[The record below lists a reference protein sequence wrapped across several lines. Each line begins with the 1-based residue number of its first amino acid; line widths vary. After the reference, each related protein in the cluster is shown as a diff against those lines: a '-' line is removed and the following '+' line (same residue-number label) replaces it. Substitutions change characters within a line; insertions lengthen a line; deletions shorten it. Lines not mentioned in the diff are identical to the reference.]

1 MQFSQIPFKEEEK
14 KKLFTQVDEDR
25 IPHAQLFIGKEGSA
39 NLAMALAYVSY
50 IYCENRIDGDSCGQC
65 KNCNLTMKYIHPDI
79 HFSFPVIKLEDKKR
93 EDTTS
98 DDFLLPWRAALAHN
112 PYLTI
117 SDWQQHINAQN
128 AKPNI
133 NTKEC
138 NDIIHKLSFQSFSDG
153 PKVLLM
159 WLPEYLGK
167 EGNKLLKLIEEPTDN
182 TYIILVAN
190 DQEMILSTIL
200 SRCQLM
206 RFLPY
211 KELEIKEYLM
221 DQKGIEE
228 NLSLQYARLAEGN
241 LSKALELLKGDD
253 KNLSSILF
261 DWLRICYKGDG
272 EEMTGFVD
280 DIASWSLDA
289 QIQFFEY
296 ALHYFQSYG
305 SWLQIGDA
313 ASGNMTQTEIGVAAK
328 MKNLIDIEKIES
340 ISQTINYLIY
350 YINRNGNKKINIMA
364 DTILIGDIL
373 RNRHQTSSNNRIFA
387 NESLL
392 IQ

>member
-1 MQFSQIPFKEEEK
+1 MQFSLIPFKTEEK
-14 KKLFTQVDEDR
+14 HKIISQVDEDR

-39 NLAMALAYVSY
+39 NLALALAYISY
-50 IYCENRIDGDSCGQC
+50 IYCENKMNGDSCGQC
-65 KNCNLTMKYIHPDI
+65 KNCNFTNKYIHPDV
-79 HFSFPVIKLEDKKR
+79 HFSFPVVKLEDKKR

-98 DDFLLPWRAALAHN
+98 DDFLLPWRAALIQN
-112 PYLTI
+112 PYLTL
-117 SDWQQHINAQN
+117 SEWQQLINAQN

-138 NDIIHKLSFQSFSDG
+138 NDIIHKLSFRSFSDG
-153 PKVLLM
+153 PKTLLM

-182 TYIILVAN
+182 TFIILVAN

-200 SRCQLM
+200 SRCQQM

-211 KELEIKEYLM
+211 KENEIKEYLARE
-221 DQKGIEE
+221 KGLSE
-228 NLSLQYARLAEGN
+228 NLATQYARLSEGS
-241 LSKALELLKGDD
+241 LSTALELLKGED

-261 DWLRICYKGDG
+261 DWLRFCYKGDG
-272 EEMTGFVD
+272 EEMVAFVD
-280 DIASWSLDA
+280 DVVSWTLDA
-289 QIQFFEY
+289 QMLFFEY
-296 ALHYFQSYG
+296 ALHFFQTYG
-305 SWLQIGDA
+305 NWILVGDTK
-313 ASGNMTQTEIGVAAK
+313 SNNMTQMELSVAAK
-328 MKNLIDIEKIES
+328 MKNLIDSEKVEA
-340 ISQTINYLIY
+340 ISKTINNLIF

-373 RNRHQTSSNNRIFA
+373 RNRHQTSSNYRTFA

>member
-1 MQFSQIPFKEEEK
+1 MHFSEVPYKTQEKEKLVSQADEER
-14 KKLFTQVDEDR
+14 L
-25 IPHAQLFIGKEGSA
+25 PHAQLFIGKEGSA
-39 NLAMALAYVSY
+39 NLALALAYISY
-50 IYCENRIDGDSCGQC
+50 IYCQNKNNGDSCGQC
-65 KNCNLTMKYIHPDI
+65 KNCNLTNKYIHPDV

-98 DDFLLPWRAALAHN
+98 DDFLLPWRAALVNN
-112 PYLTI
+112 PFLTI
-117 SDWQQHINAQN
+117 SDWQQAINAQN

-138 NDIIHKLSFQSFSDG
+138 NDIIHKLSYQSFSDG

-182 TYIILVAN
+182 TYIIMVAN

-211 KELEIKEYLM
+211 KENEIQAFLVNE
-221 DQKGIEE
+221 KGIAE
-228 NLSLQYARLAEGN
+228 SLAIQYARLAEGS
-241 LSKALELLKGDD
+241 LSKALELLKGED
-253 KNLSSILF
+253 KNLSSLLF

-272 EEMTGFVD
+272 EEMAAFIEDV
-280 DIASWSLDA
+280 ASWTLDA

-296 ALHYFQSYG
+296 SLHFFQSYG
-305 SWLQIGDA
+305 KWILLEDTKS
-313 ASGNMTQTEIGVAAK
+313 SNMTPSEIGVASK
-328 MKNLIDIEKIES
+328 MKSLIDIEKVED
-340 ISQTINYLIY
+340 ISQTINNLIF

-373 RNRHQTSSNNRIFA
+373 RNRHQTSSNYRIFA